1 MIHSDRVYIG
11 PQFVEQF
18 QGCGHVGKAEEL
30 PKKPK
35 RTQQKTSAPAYRL
48 VDNI

>member
-18 QGCGHVGKAEEL
+18 QGCGHVGKAKEL
-30 PKKPK
+30 AKKPG
-35 RTQQKTSAPAYRL
+35 RTQQKPSAPAYRL
-48 VDNI
+48 VDNM